1 MKKCKAS
8 LFGLLLT
15 FVAVSQ
21 STAESINVNDALNL
35 LVKKSREQ
43 IADGDLYGASLTVDR
58 AYRLFPHQPEPLV
71 VKAEIAL
78 ALSKERRKEAL
89 RIVERL
95 RDLPS
100 PRRTDSVEEIDNLLA
115 KFEQELIDS
124 YDSEQDTDTL
134 ANAEESALSSSIAK
148 PVESGAS
155 SSEKASETE
164 AKLEPEKI
172 AIKQELH
179 NRPTSE
185 LSQNRFERDF
195 DTRSFSKT
203 KRALRS
209 HKGLQRTS
217 FYCGCLILRRGNKLE
232 PDVQNCGVV
241 ARKNKQRSSR
251 LEWEH
256 VVPASLFGGQRSWW
270 KRGGRKECSKTDQV
284 FRGMEA
290 DPHNLVPVIGELNAD
305 RSNFAFGNLPG
316 EERAYGSCDF
326 EVSFAEKIA
335 EPATD
340 IRGDIARTYLYM
352 IYQYGVK
359 LPEFS
364 LKLMWEWD
372 ARDPVDRRECKRHA
386 VNREIKGD
394 ANPFIAKFC

>member
-1 MKKCKAS
+1 MTKSSGA

-15 FVAVSQ
+15 FATVSQ
-21 STAESINVNDALNL
+21 STAEYLNVNDALNL

-43 IADGDLYGASLTVDR
+43 IANGDLYGASLTVDR

-71 VKAEIAL
+71 VKAEIAI
-78 ALSKERRKEAL
+78 ALSEERRKEAL

-100 PRRTDSVEEIDNLLA
+100 ERRAISVEEVENLLA
-115 KFEQELIDS
+115 KFEQELIES
-124 YDSEQDTDTL
+124 YDSGQDAGTL
-134 ANAEESALSSSIAK
+134 GSAEDLAVSRSITRTEETGVARKQAN
-148 PVESGAS
+148 
-155 SSEKASETE
+155 E
-164 AKLEPEKI
+164 AKSKLEQEKL
-172 AIKQELH
+172 ATKQEHH

-185 LSQNRFERDF
+185 LSTKRFERD
-195 DTRSFSKT
+195 TVNRSFAKT
-203 KRALRS
+203 KSVLTS

-217 FYCGCLILRRGNKLE
+217 FYCGCLILRRGKKLE

-241 ARKNKQRSSR
+241 ARKNQQRFSR

-256 VVPASLFGGQRSWW
+256 IVPASLFGGQRSCW
-270 KRGGRKECSKTDQV
+270 KRGGRQECSKTDQV
-284 FRGMEA
+284 FRDMEA
-290 DPHNLVPVIGELNAD
+290 DPHNLVPVIGELSAD
-305 RSNFAFGNLPG
+305 RSNFAFGNISG
-316 EERAYGSCDF
+316 ERREYGSCDF

-340 IRGDIARTYLYM
+340 IRGDIARMYLYM

-359 LPEFS
+359 VSESS
-364 LKLMWEWD
+364 LKLMWDWD
-372 ARDPVDRRECKRHA
+372 ASDPVDRRECRRHK
-386 VNREIKGD
+386 VNKDIKGD

>member
-1 MKKCKAS
+1 MIKSRAT

-43 IADGDLYGASLTVDR
+43 IADGDLYGASLTIDR

-71 VKAEIAL
+71 VKAEIAI
-78 ALSKERRKEAL
+78 ALSEERRKEAL

-100 PRRTDSVEEIDNLLA
+100 QRRNASVEEIENLLA

-124 YDSEQDTDTL
+124 YDSGQDTDTL
-134 ANAEESALSSSIAK
+134 ANAEESAVSSSMAK
-148 PVESGAS
+148 PVENEAS
-155 SSEKASETE
+155 SEQASETE
-164 AKLEPEKI
+164 AKLESEKI
-172 AIKQELH
+172 ATKQELY

-185 LSQNRFERDF
+185 LSQNRFERDDF
-195 DTRSFSKT
+195 TRSFSKT
-203 KRALRS
+203 KSALTS
-209 HKGLQRTS
+209 HKGLQRTT

-256 VVPASLFGGQRSWW
+256 VVPASLFGGQRSCW

-284 FRGMEA
+284 FRDMEA

-305 RSNFAFGNLPG
+305 RSNFAFGNLSG
-316 EERAYGSCDF
+316 EERAYGS
-326 EVSFAEKIA
+326 
-335 EPATD
+335 
-340 IRGDIARTYLYM
+340 
-352 IYQYGVK
+352 
-359 LPEFS
+359 
-364 LKLMWEWD
+364 
-372 ARDPVDRRECKRHA
+372 
-386 VNREIKGD
+386 
-394 ANPFIAKFC
+394 

>member
-1 MKKCKAS
+1 MIKSRAT

-43 IADGDLYGASLTVDR
+43 IADGDLYGASLTIDR

-71 VKAEIAL
+71 VKAEIAI
-78 ALSKERRKEAL
+78 ALSEERRKEAL

-100 PRRTDSVEEIDNLLA
+100 QRRNASVEEIENLLA

-124 YDSEQDTDTL
+124 YDSGQDTDTL
-134 ANAEESALSSSIAK
+134 ANAEESAVSSSMAK
-148 PVESGAS
+148 PVENEAS
-155 SSEKASETE
+155 SEQASETE
-164 AKLEPEKI
+164 AKLESEKI
-172 AIKQELH
+172 ATKQELY

-185 LSQNRFERDF
+185 LSQNRFERDDF
-195 DTRSFSKT
+195 TRSFSKT
-203 KRALRS
+203 KSALTS
-209 HKGLQRTS
+209 HKGLQRTT

-256 VVPASLFGGQRSWW
+256 VVPASLFGGQRSCW

-284 FRGMEA
+284 FRDMEA

-305 RSNFAFGNLPG
+305 RSNFAFGNLSG

-326 EVSFAEKIA
+326 EVSFTEKIA

-340 IRGDIARTYLYM
+340 IRGDIARMYLYM

-359 LPEFS
+359 VSESS

-372 ARDPVDRRECKRHA
+372 ASDPVDRRECKRHT
-386 VNREIKGD
+386 VNKEIKGD
-394 ANPFIAKFC
+394 ANPFITKFC